1 MDNFEVKYNIAAAI
15 LQSNILVSLWCKK
28 EEEDM
33 MPDCI
38 REVAL
43 EWSETKSR
51 TLTRAPVVANL
62 DEVFSVT
69 RTMIASRWGSFL
81 SDSIERKAFFK
92 TSGLRDLLIEDWD
105 MAPLVASPRS
115 FESPDELASLMKRTF
130 SKIVDMVEEESAHYI
145 IYPSLVKTETFL
157 EPEVGKDGWTLYYTD
172 AVREDVES
180 KLNEISVGIATNLR
194 ESPNED
200 SFVLDDN
207 SLFQAFKGVLRL
219 AYSYLYE
226 GLESDIPLFSA
237 FLRFVDLRDNFQTT
251 KEVGEEGYLELVGFV
266 SSFFISSEYRWSRDI
281 KILST
286 NEGSLIGRGRYITIW
301 MREEFANKYKL
312 DPKVDVGKVGK
323 NFLDLG
329 LEMRKCKLDT
339 EVLDTLYDGVFVTYK
354 DKGYL

>member
-1 MDNFEVKYNIAAAI
+1 MDNFEVEYNIAAAI
-15 LQSNILVSLWCKK
+15 LQSNILVSLWWKK

-43 EWSETKSR
+43 KWSGTKSR

-69 RTMIASRWGSFL
+69 RTMIASRWGNFL
-81 SDSIERKAFFK
+81 SDSIESKAFFK
-92 TSGLRDLLIEDWD
+92 TPGLRDLLIEDWD

-115 FESPDELASLMKRTF
+115 FESPDELTSLMKRTF

-180 KLNEISVGIATNLR
+180 KLNEISAGIATNLR

-200 SFVLDDN
+200 SFVLDDD
-207 SLFQAFKGVLRL
+207 SLFQAFKRVLRL
-219 AYSYLYE
+219 VYSYLYK
-226 GLESDIPLFSA
+226 GLDSDIPLSSA
-237 FLRFVDLRDNFQTT
+237 LRLVELKDNFQTT

-266 SSFFISSEYRWSRDI
+266 SSFFISSEYDWDRDI
-281 KILST
+281 KILYT
-286 NEGSLIGRGRYITIW
+286 NEGSLIGRGHYITIG
-301 MREEFANKYKL
+301 MRKKEFANEYKL

-329 LEMRKCKLDT
+329 LEMRKCQLDT
-339 EVLDTLYDGVFVTYK
+339 EVLDTLYDGAFVTYK